1 MSRDIVYSIII
12 PHKNSPVLLDRLLDS
27 IPLRSDLQIIVV
39 DDNSDQ
45 DKRPIIKREGTTL
58 IQLKEGEACG
68 AGNARNVGLTYANG
82 KWLLFADADDSY
94 TENLNTVLDKYAD
107 DDETDMVILNAR
119 GCKEDGSYALLRQN
133 IYVNNFL
140 KGRIYSEKVI
150 RYGFWNPWSRM
161 VKRKLVEKYHIRF
174 EQVPFANDMMFC
186 LNCSK
191 YAHKILVEKDFVYN
205 YFMPV
210 GRSITDNNRKK
221 ISNIEVAIDN
231 TKRQSKFY
239 EDVNYLFKLSHLAY
253 LLRPNI
259 DKKAIKEY
267 RSKYFELLREKD
279 VSLVKDSYY
288 FVIFLIGRLFK
299 II

>member
-27 IPLRSDLQIIVV
+27 IPLRNDLQIIVV
-39 DDNSDQ
+39 DDNSNQ
-45 DKRPIIKREGTTL
+45 DKRPIIKREETTL
-58 IQLKEGEACG
+58 IQLEEGEACG
-68 AGNARNVGLTYANG
+68 AGNARNVGLTYAKG

-94 TENLNTVLDKYAD
+94 TDYLTTVLDKYAD

-119 GCKEDGSYALLRQN
+119 GCKEDGNYALLRQN
-133 IYVNNFL
+133 IYANNFL
-140 KGRIYSEKVI
+140 KGRFYSEKVI

-161 VKRKLVEKYHIRF
+161 VKRELVEKYHIKF

-221 ISNIEVAIDN
+221 LSNIEVAIDN
-231 TKRQSKFY
+231 AKRQTAFY
-239 EDVNYLFKLSHLAY
+239 EGVNYLFKPSHIAY

-259 DKKAIKEY
+259 DKKAINEY